1 MLILFLPAAICGG
14 LLAAGLVEHYTKGR
28 CRD

>member
-14 LLAAGLVEHYTKGR
+14 LLAAGLVEHYTKGLNA
-28 CRD
+28 